1 MITSRIMDIEIRRDD
16 RKRDIKSYVLR
27 SNTLDEKD
35 KEILEKYGEKHL
47 LFFDDVEKIDSSSV
61 FSNSNPLVMEI
72 GFGMGDSTLKIAMM
86 NENVNYIALD
96 VYLDGVIK
104 LLKNTAEH
112 DVRNLRIMRFN
123 AVDVLTCKVSDDS
136 VDGFHIFFP
145 DPWMKKRHHKR
156 RLMNPS
162 FINLLARKL
171 KKGGYIYFVSDWEE
185 YADEVLDLM
194 SRNESLVNPYTGFA
208 PPVKWRPSTKFEKKG
223 LEKDHVIKEI
233 WFEKR

>member
-1 MITSRIMDIEIRRDD
+1 MIASRIMDIEVRRDD
-16 RKRDIKSYVLR
+16 NKRDIKSYVLR

-35 KEILEKYGEKHL
+35 KEILEKYGENHL
-47 LFFDDVEKIDSSSV
+47 LFFDDIDKIDSSSV
-61 FSNSNPLVMEI
+61 FLNSNPLVMEI

-104 LLKNTAEH
+104 LLKNTAEL

-223 LEKDHVIKEI
+223 LEKDHLIKEI

>member
-72 GFGMGDSTLKIAMM
+72 GFGMGDSTLKIAM
-86 NENVNYIALD
+86 N

-104 LLKNTAEH
+104 LLKNTAEY
-112 DVRNLRIMRFN
+112 DVKNLKIMRFN

-162 FINLLARKL
+162 LKRADIFIL
-171 KKGGYIYFVSDWEE
+171 
-185 YADEVLDLM
+185 
-194 SRNESLVNPYTGFA
+194 SLTGKSM
-208 PPVKWRPSTKFEKKG
+208 PMRC
-223 LEKDHVIKEI
+223 LIL
-233 WFEKR
+233 

>member
-1 MITSRIMDIEIRRDD
+1 MIASRIMDIEVRRDD
-16 RKRDIKSYVLR
+16 NKRDIKSYVLR

-35 KEILEKYGEKHL
+35 KGILEKYGENHL
-47 LFFDDVEKIDSSSV
+47 LFFDDIDKIDSSSV
-61 FSNSNPLVMEI
+61 FLNSNPLVMEI

-223 LEKDHVIKEI
+223 LEKDHLIKEI